1 MSENQNF
8 KNPIPHKTYTA
19 PKEVYNE
26 INLEETKDENS
37 QLNQFRQPISSREK
51 ILQNKRFREPS
62 PERKDSLNP
71 KNNSNSER
79 TYKDIMLEQQR
90 EIEKMELLQK
100 QKKEMKNNKKSEWDK
115 LEEEENKKNKRIS
128 RWDLDETPILNSNSK
143 NYLDVTP
150 TPEQMQNKNNLDET
164 PLMSKENFLLSTPTP
179 NIKNI
184 INMKTPLNENYNK
197 QMNNFSEIKSTL
209 DNLECSFN

>member
-1 MSENQNF
+1 
-8 KNPIPHKTYTA
+8 
-19 PKEVYNE
+19 
-26 INLEETKDENS
+26 
-37 QLNQFRQPISSREK
+37 
-51 ILQNKRFREPS
+51 
-62 PERKDSLNP
+62 
-71 KNNSNSER
+71 
-79 TYKDIMLEQQR
+79 MLEQQR

-115 LEEEENKKNKRIS
+115 LEEEENKKNKRMS

-150 TPEQMQNKNNLDET
+150 TPEQIQNKNNLDET

-209 DNLECSFN
+209 DNLECFFN

>member
-1 MSENQNF
+1 
-8 KNPIPHKTYTA
+8 
-19 PKEVYNE
+19 
-26 INLEETKDENS
+26 
-37 QLNQFRQPISSREK
+37 
-51 ILQNKRFREPS
+51 
-62 PERKDSLNP
+62 
-71 KNNSNSER
+71 
-79 TYKDIMLEQQR
+79 MLEQQR

-115 LEEEENKKNKRIS
+115 LEEEENKKNKRMS

-150 TPEQMQNKNNLDET
+150 TPEQIQNKNNLDET

-197 QMNNFSEIKSTL
+197 PMNNFSEIKSTL
-209 DNLECSFN
+209 DNLESMKIDKEILERNAPLTEEEINKVLPSQKDGYEIVPIPQKFKELLNNIAELKKSNNNNSNKENF

>member
-1 MSENQNF
+1 M
-8 KNPIPHKTYTA
+8 
-19 PKEVYNE
+19 
-26 INLEETKDENS
+26 
-37 QLNQFRQPISSREK
+37 
-51 ILQNKRFREPS
+51 
-62 PERKDSLNP
+62 
-71 KNNSNSER
+71 
-79 TYKDIMLEQQR
+79 
-90 EIEKMELLQK
+90 
-100 QKKEMKNNKKSEWDK
+100 
-115 LEEEENKKNKRIS
+115 S

-150 TPEQMQNKNNLDET
+150 TPEQIQNKNNLDET

-197 QMNNFSEIKSTL
+197 PMNNFSEIKSTL